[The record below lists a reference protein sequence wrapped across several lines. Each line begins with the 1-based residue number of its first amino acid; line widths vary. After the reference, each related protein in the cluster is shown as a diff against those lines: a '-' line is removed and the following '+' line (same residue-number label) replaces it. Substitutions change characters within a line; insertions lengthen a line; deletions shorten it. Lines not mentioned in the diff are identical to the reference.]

1 MVKAN
6 LERKINGG
14 YFREDSW
21 GLALIF
27 AQAENK
33 NGSKIFTVFQIK
45 PYFDS
50 NSSMLSTGITGWPW
64 IPWAFKL
71 PYTPLWRFPGG
82 SDGTES
88 ACNAGDLG
96 SVPGS
101 RRSPREGNGSPLQYS
116 CLEDPVDRGA
126 WQAIV
131 HRVAKESHMTEQL
144 TFSLFTLRSGRYLIF
159 HSHSLL
165 SVGNFDDGSTEPS
178 GTETVLLNH
187 PHDLH

>member
-6 LERKINGG
+6 PERKINGG

-33 NGSKIFTVFQIK
+33 NGSEIFTVFQIK
-45 PYFDS
+45 SYFDS

-101 RRSPREGNGSPLQYS
+101 RRSPREGSGSPLQYS
-116 CLEDPVDRGA
+116 CLEDLVDRGA

-131 HRVAKESHMTEQL
+131 HRVAKSRT
-144 TFSLFTLRSGRYLIF
+144 
-159 HSHSLL
+159 
-165 SVGNFDDGSTEPS
+165 
-178 GTETVLLNH
+178 
-187 PHDLH
+187 